1 MQAPTITALN
11 YRATTLL
18 LLGLLVVI
26 APHLAVLPGWIGG
39 VAIAIGVWRWR
50 ASLLGWRVPTATIR
64 IAITLLVI
72 ALVFAQFGTVAGRD
86 AGIALLVAMM
96 GLKLLELR
104 ERRDVL
110 VLIFLGYFILVT
122 HFLYS
127 QTIPMAIYVF
137 SATWLLVS
145 LHIHLTHMDAQP
157 LKVSLRTG
165 AMLLGQALPLMLAL
179 FVLFPRL
186 PGPIW
191 NLPKDAYAG
200 MTGLDDSMSPGQI
213 SQLSLSDEIAFRVK
227 FDDAIPPADRRYWRG
242 PVLTVT
248 DGRSWTPSSEG
259 YRRTWESPPFEWRRD
274 PISYTVTL
282 EPHNRRWLFAL
293 DLPATATE
301 YGALNSDYQIT
312 SSTPIRQRLRYHMV
326 SFTDYNTGELSA
338 VAKNAALRLP
348 ADRNPRTLELGRQ
361 LRQQSASG
369 ADTVRRALQ
378 LFRNQPF
385 VYTLQPPLLTSNS
398 PSDEFLFA
406 TRRGFCEHFS
416 SSFVMLMRA
425 AGIPAR
431 VVTGYQ
437 GGELNPVGD
446 YLVVRQRDAHAWAEV
461 WLPEQGWLRVD
472 PTAAVAPERVETG
485 IDTAAAAIGGAVRFR
500 VDEAG
505 ELAKLITR
513 MRMRSDAINNAWNQF
528 ILGYGPE
535 QQAEFLRS
543 FGLDI
548 SSWKQLAW
556 TLGIVVG
563 GFFLILAGFVLF
575 KRERVND
582 PVQKCFLAFCRK
594 LAKQGIERHDNET
607 ASDYVFRVS
616 QQRPE
621 LAGAANTIVKLY
633 LDLRYNTKT
642 QPQQLSRLRRL
653 ITSFKP

>member
-1 MQAPTITALN
+1 MVLN
-11 YRATTLL
+11 HRATSLL
-18 LLGLLVVI
+18 LLGLLLVI
-26 APHLAVLPGWIGG
+26 APHLIVLPAWIGG
-39 VAIAIGVWRWR
+39 VTIAIGLWRWR
-50 ASLLGWRVPTATIR
+50 ASLRGWRVPTTTIR

-72 ALVFAQFGTVAGRD
+72 ASVFSQFGTVAGRD

-110 VLIFLGYFILVT
+110 VLIFLSYFILVT

-127 QTIPMAIYVF
+127 QSIPMAIYVF
-137 SATWLLVS
+137 IVAWLLMS

-157 LKVSLRTG
+157 LKGSLRTG
-165 AMLLGQALPLMLAL
+165 AVLLGQALPLMLAL

-186 PGPIW
+186 SGPIW
-191 NLPKDAYAG
+191 NLPQDAYAG

-213 SQLSLSDEIAFRVK
+213 SQLSQSDKIAFRVK
-227 FDDAIPPADRRYWRG
+227 FDGTIPPPDRRYWRG
-242 PVLTVT
+242 PVLAVT
-248 DGRSWTPSSEG
+248 DGRRWTPRSED
-259 YRRTWESPPFEWRRD
+259 YQRTWESPPFEWRRN
-274 PISYTVTL
+274 PVSYTVTL
-282 EPHNRRWLFAL
+282 EPHNRQWLFAL
-293 DLPATATE
+293 DLPGTATE

-326 SFTDYNTGELSA
+326 SFTDYNTGDLSA
-338 VAKNAALRLP
+338 DARNTALQLP
-348 ADRNPRTLELGRQ
+348 AGPNSRTRELGRQ
-361 LRQQSASG
+361 LRQQSASD
-369 ADTVRRALQ
+369 ADTVHRALQ

-385 VYTLQPPLLTSNS
+385 VYTLQPPLLISNN
-398 PSDEFLFA
+398 PSDEFLFE

-437 GGELNPVGD
+437 GGELNSVGD

-461 WLPEQGWLRVD
+461 WLAGQGWQRVD
-472 PTAAVAPERVETG
+472 PTAAVAPERVETS
-485 IDTAAAAIGGAVRFR
+485 IDTAIIDGAVRFQ
-500 VDEAG
+500 VGKADG
-505 ELAKLITR
+505 LAKFITE

-535 QQAEFLRS
+535 QQAEFLRNI
-543 FGLDI
+543 GLDI

-563 GFFLILAGFVLF
+563 GFFLILAGLVLF

-582 PVQKCFLAFCRK
+582 PVQKCFLSFCHK
-594 LAKQGIERHDNET
+594 LAKRGIERRDNET
-607 ASDYVFRVS
+607 ASDYACRVR

-621 LAGAANTIVKLY
+621 LADTVNAIVKLY
-633 LDLRYNTKT
+633 SHLRYNAKAR
-642 QPQQLSRLRRL
+642 PQQLGHLQRLVN
-653 ITSFKP
+653 SFKP